1 MDFIEYIL
9 KKQPKLDSQDI
20 CLIISK
26 TVLNFFKSSSG
37 IVGATSTVE
46 CAPSADCV
54 HEICY
59 NDAAVC
65 LQITSMDL
73 ASYPLKIQKC
83 NAYPDVHLD

>member
-1 MDFIEYIL
+1 MFDYLQNGF
-9 KKQPKLDSQDI
+9 K
-20 CLIISK
+20 
-26 TVLNFFKSSSG
+26 FFKSPSG
-37 IVGATSTVE
+37 IVWATSTVE

-83 NAYPDVHLD
+83 NAYPDVRLD